1 MHTSECMCPETTQAP
16 SPQQFWDRGRFS
28 TSFFHFFHPAAA
40 GAASTQ
46 LRAIT
51 GKGNKLHMEDRAAEA
66 QLCFGYMVLGLMH
79 LVGKKGLLWLW
90 KPSWERLWGKIPIIS
105 IDRNKD
111 IRLKRCFV
119 SDTKSYYGICYWL
132 WEKKPQISS
141 LKSSES
147 SVLEK
152 RLLSA
157 LNV

>member
-79 LVGKKGLLWLW
+79 LVGKKGLLWL
-90 KPSWERLWGKIPIIS
+90 
-105 IDRNKD
+105 
-111 IRLKRCFV
+111 
-119 SDTKSYYGICYWL
+119 
-132 WEKKPQISS
+132 
-141 LKSSES
+141 
-147 SVLEK
+147 
-152 RLLSA
+152 
-157 LNV
+157 